1 MNNNSD
7 NSGPDLTE
15 EDEAAIHHEE
25 PAVLASDFFETNSL
39 ISKGLDYL
47 VKLLRQKG
55 VAPNSAISQRR
66 IMERFLATNPEVFAI
81 PDGEDFT
88 WAVYRATM
96 PKYQFIGDIALRLEA
111 SPCSEAERERMISRK
126 KLVKNPVRMRSKDD
140 LVKARMILSSIH

>member
-1 MNNNSD
+1 MQALVLVLQRNEN
-7 NSGPDLTE
+7 
-15 EDEAAIHHEE
+15 IHHLLVFRSS
-25 PAVLASDFFETNSL
+25 VLSDFSKALKSL
-39 ISKGLDYL
+39 ALAFSLSFNDKLRPFISSVSWFDL
-47 VKLLRQKG
+47 VFVL
-55 VAPNSAISQRR
+55 PD
-66 IMERFLATNPEVFAI
+66 VFAI

-111 SPCSEAERERMISRK
+111 SPCSEAECERMISRK